1 MTRPLF
7 AHIDAD
13 ALQHNLA
20 VARSHAGKAR
30 IMAVVKAN
38 AYGHGLSRVAQALW
52 ATDGFAVAS
61 LEEAVQ
67 LRDLGW
73 QKPILLLEGA
83 FAASEIDECVNR
95 QLTLAVHQFEQ
106 IRMLQMT
113 KIAQPLAI
121 FLKLNS
127 GMNRLGFKPQD
138 YPLALAQL
146 QVMAACTNITLM
158 SHFATADD
166 ANGVTEQLNI
176 IKKCFSGLAY
186 PMSIA
191 NSAALFRYPACKG
204 DWVRPGIALYGAS
217 PFTDASADTLD
228 LHPVMTLYS
237 QIIAVQTLMR
247 GDALG
252 YARAWFADR
261 PSRIGVVA
269 CGYADGYPRHAPT
282 GTPVL
287 VNGHVTR
294 TLGRVSMDML
304 FVDLTTLPDAGVG
317 SPVVLWG
324 KGLPVEQIALS
335 AGTISYELL
344 CARAQ
349 RVPAQDS
356 ISFNQ

>member
-1 MTRPLF
+1 MTRPLY

-20 VARSHAGKAR
+20 VARNHAGNAR

-38 AYGHGLSRVAQALW
+38 AYGHGLTRVAQALW
-52 ATDGFAVAS
+52 AADGFAVAS

-73 QKPILLLEGA
+73 QKPILLLEGV

-95 QLTLAVHQFEQ
+95 QLTLTVHQFEQ
-106 IRMLQMT
+106 IRMLQ
-113 KIAQPLAI
+113 IAKPALPLAL

-146 QVMAACTNITLM
+146 QVMATCTNITLM

-166 ANGVTEQLNI
+166 ASGVADQLNI
-176 IKKCFSGLAY
+176 IKTCFAGLAY
-186 PMSIA
+186 PVSLA
-191 NSAALFRYPACKG
+191 NSAALFRYPACQG

-217 PFTDASADTLD
+217 PFTDVCANSLD

-237 QIIAVQTLMR
+237 QIIAVQTLTP
-247 GDALG
+247 GEALG
-252 YARAWFADR
+252 YGRTWHADR

-287 VNGHVTR
+287 VNGHITR

-304 FVDLTTLPDAGVG
+304 FVDLTVLSDAGVG
-317 SPVVLWG
+317 SPVILWG
-324 KGLPVEQIALS
+324 KGLPVEKIALS

-349 RVPAQDS
+349 RVPARES
-356 ISFNQ
+356 VSFNQ